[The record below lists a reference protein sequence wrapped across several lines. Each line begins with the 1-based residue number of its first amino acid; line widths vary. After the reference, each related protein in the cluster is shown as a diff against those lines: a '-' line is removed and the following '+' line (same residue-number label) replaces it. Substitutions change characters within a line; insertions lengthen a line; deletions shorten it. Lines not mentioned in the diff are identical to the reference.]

1 MDIDVVH
8 TLGDLFPMFSLAAL
22 YSTLL
27 PAGNF
32 VRNLVAADE
41 LSSSLEPCY

>member
-1 MDIDVVH
+1 VDTNVVH
-8 TLGDLFPMFSLAAL
+8 TLVDFFPMFGLAAL

-41 LSSSLEPCY
+41 SSSSLEPCY

>member
-1 MDIDVVH
+1 MDTDGVH
-8 TLGDLFPMFSLAAL
+8 TLGDLFPMFRLADL

-41 LSSSLEPCY
+41 SSSSL

>member
-1 MDIDVVH
+1 MDTNVVH
-8 TLGDLFPMFSLAAL
+8 TLVDFFPMFGLVAL
-22 YSTLL
+22 YFTFL

-41 LSSSLEPCY
+41 SSSSLEPCY

>member
-1 MDIDVVH
+1 MDTDVVH
-8 TLGDLFPMFSLAAL
+8 MLGDLFPMFSLAAL

-32 VRNLVAADE
+32 VRNLVVTDE
-41 LSSSLEPCY
+41 SSSSLEPCY